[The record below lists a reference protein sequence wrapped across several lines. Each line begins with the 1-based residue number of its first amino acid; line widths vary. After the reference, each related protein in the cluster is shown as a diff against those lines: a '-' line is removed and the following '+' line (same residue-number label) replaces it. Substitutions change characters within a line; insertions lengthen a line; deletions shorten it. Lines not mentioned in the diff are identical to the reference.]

1 MLKYFEKHRHATW
14 LELFFDLVFVAAIGF
29 VTHDLAHTHDNHL
42 SSKQILL
49 FPLQFIPIWWIWA
62 THTVYSNRFDTDS
75 KRHRF
80 ATLLIMLLLVIM
92 ATFLGSNIGQRYSL
106 FVFTYVLIRFI
117 IAGSYFNSAGKHSEK
132 SIFTKQIGIGF
143 AIGALICGSSIFFEE
158 PLRYVVFYVGIIFDL
173 TFPIFLRDKLKSI
186 PIHLEHLVE
195 RSGLLIII
203 LLGESVISLVN
214 ALQGE
219 EWDVYNAVAAMS
231 GFIMI
236 GAIWWVY
243 FDSFNRLERAKRT
256 LTGMPILYAHL
267 IVCMGLIILANVIR
281 HAILQDLDNPYFG
294 VLAITGMVMFYLGKE
309 IPYYIL
315 FPTYRFNLVVNTTV
329 CIAITVFSTFLPR
342 TEYALVGITMGML
355 FYVYSNY
362 RWVLSKDVS
371 QYLRQEA

>member
-1 MLKYFEKHRHATW
+1 MLKYFDKHRHATW

-29 VTHDLAHTHDNHL
+29 LAHDLAHTHDNHL
-42 SSKQILL
+42 SSKQIVL

-62 THTVYSNRFDTDS
+62 THTIYSNRFDTDS

-80 ATLLIMLLLVIM
+80 ATLVIMLLLVVM
-92 ATFLGSNIGQRYSL
+92 PTFLGSNIEQRYHL
-106 FVFTYVLIRFI
+106 FVLTYVLIRLI
-117 IAGSYFNSAGKHSEK
+117 IAGMYYNSAHKHGEESG
-132 SIFTKQIGIGF
+132 FATQIGVGF
-143 AIGALICGSSIFFEE
+143 AIGALICGSSMFFEP
-158 PLRYVVFYVGIIFDL
+158 PLRYVVFYVGIAFDL
-173 TFPIFLRDKLKSI
+173 TFPLFLRDKLKGI

-219 EWDVYNAVAAMS
+219 EWDVFNAVAAIA
-231 GFIMI
+231 GFIMT

-243 FDSFNRLERAKRT
+243 FDSFNRLERAKHT

-267 IVCMGLIILANVIR
+267 IVCMGLIMLANVIR
-281 HAILQDLDNPYFG
+281 HAILQDLDKPYFG
-294 VLAITGMVMFYLGKE
+294 VLATTGMVLFYIGKQ

-315 FPTYRFNLVVNTTV
+315 FPVYRFNLVVNTIV
-329 CIAITVFSTFLPR
+329 CIAITVVSTFLPR
-342 TEYALVGITMGML
+342 TEYTLVGITIGML
-355 FYVYSNY
+355 FYVFSNY
-362 RWVLSKDVS
+362 RWTLSKDVS

>member
-1 MLKYFEKHRHATW
+1 MLKYFEKNRHATW

-29 VTHDLAHTHDNHL
+29 VAHDLAHTHDNHL

-75 KRHRF
+75 NRHRF
-80 ATLLIMLLLVIM
+80 ATLLIMLLLVVM

-106 FVFTYVLIRFI
+106 FVLTYVLIRFI
-117 IAGSYFNSAGKHSEK
+117 IAGLYFNSAGKHSEK

-143 AIGALICGSSIFFEE
+143 AIGALICGSSIFFEA
-158 PLRYVVFYVGIIFDL
+158 PLRYLVFYTGIIFDL

-214 ALQGE
+214 ALQGK
-219 EWDVYNAVAAMS
+219 EWDVYNAVAAIS

-236 GAIWWVY
+236 GAIWWIY
-243 FDSFNRLERAKRT
+243 FESFNRLERAKRT